1 MLIQSGVE
9 RAVVTRNS
17 PEAAQVFL
25 DKLHQEL
32 ADRRHLYPLLEPNQI
47 FSQVLSMMKFLA

>member
-1 MLIQSGVE
+1 MLVQAGLE

-25 DKLHQEL
+25 DKLHREL

-47 FSQVLSMMKFLA
+47 FSQVMSKM